1 MIKTIIELDRI
12 PISFENWMTN
22 EMAEEYYVCCG
33 YSLRIMSFEAWCKK
47 ENITIIGSEEV

>member
-1 MIKTIIELDRI
+1 MKTIIELDRI
-12 PISFENWMTN
+12 PTSFENWMTN

-33 YSLRIMSFEAWCKK
+33 YSPRIMPFEAWCKK